1 MMKNIA
7 AFLLLL
13 CPFATLFAQNV
24 HINGTSR
31 DSLVGAIRFETGV
44 PLWRDFNRQV
54 DAVEAERLDSTYRLQ
69 LTVQKPFGVRLML
82 IGLTTRVF
90 ITPGDNIRFTVERIN
105 NKPHF
110 RFTGKNAANYN
121 YGAALF
127 DRFGYRTEAPNYG
140 RGQAVDSF
148 RLKLDLWYDA
158 QYAFLDSFQRT
169 TPMTAAAYQ
178 YFKTELAYA
187 YQMGLCYPQFAK
199 APLPE
204 GYFANQKAQPDLRRL
219 DHVSYNSID
228 VFGFHHILANPKI
241 APDSLGQLR
250 QYVLTQFPGYTRETM
265 LSILIAAFA
274 KKQQSWY
281 HDELLQLAAESKKYV
296 KDTLYSDYIRRHI
309 NDYQFLNKPMTGEVL
324 AQTRLTP
331 YEGGQP
337 LTLAELLAQHKGK
350 AVYINFWASWCGAC
364 REDHKADSA
373 ANAYLA
379 DRGVVQLY
387 LSLDKSQSEA
397 AWRKATQEDDVA
409 HNQYL
414 VAGDLSSVIVQTF
427 GIKTIPRHIFLDKE
441 HLIRS
446 IDAVRPSDY
455 HLGNLKM
462 SVEPVVGKVVRFN

>member
-1 MMKNIA
+1 MKNIA
-7 AFLLLL
+7 AFLLAL

-24 HINGTSR
+24 HISGTSR
-31 DSLVGAIRFETGV
+31 DSLLSFIRFETGV
-44 PLWRDFNRQV
+44 PLWRDFNKQAY
-54 DAVEAERLDSTYRLQ
+54 AVEAERKDSNYRVA
-69 LTVQKPFGVRLML
+69 LTVEKPFGARLML
-82 IGLTTRVF
+82 IGMSARLF

-121 YGAALF
+121 YGVALF
-127 DRFGYRTEAPNYG
+127 NRFGYRVEAPNYG

-148 RLKLDLWYDA
+148 RLKLDWWYDA
-158 QYAFLDSFQRT
+158 QRAFLDSFQRQ
-169 TPMTAAAYQ
+169 TPMTANAYQ

-204 GYFANQKAQPDLRRL
+204 GYFANQKARPDLRRL
-219 DHVSYNSID
+219 DHLSYNSID
-228 VFGFHHILANPKI
+228 VFGFHHVLANPKI

-250 QYVLTQFPGYTRETM
+250 QYVLTQFSGPTREAM

-281 HDELLQLAAESKKYV
+281 HDELLQLAAESKRYV
-296 KDTLYSDYIRRHI
+296 KDTTYADYIRRHI
-309 NDYQFLNKPMTGEVL
+309 NDYQFLNKALPAGVL
-324 AQTRLTP
+324 TQTRLQP
-331 YEGGQP
+331 YEGTQP
-337 LTLAELLAQHKGK
+337 LTLADLLAQHKGK
-350 AVYINFWASWCGAC
+350 AVYINFWASWCVAC
-364 REDHKADSA
+364 REDHRADSA
-373 ANAYLA
+373 AKAYLA

-387 LSLDKSQSEA
+387 FSLDKPKSEA
-397 AWRKATQEDDVA
+397 AWRKATQEDSITV
-409 HNQYL
+409 NQYL
-414 VAGDLSSVIVQTF
+414 VEGDLSSLIVKTF
-427 GIKTIPRHIFLDKE
+427 GITSIPRHLFLDKE
-441 HLIRS
+441 HHIRS